1 MNLEFKEYLSQS
13 AMKKSKEAKLI
24 IISGMSGAGKNVVAD
39 ILEEKYHCAFI
50 NKYVTRPFRKI
61 EIASLEK
68 GENIGIKSVSG
79 KYNDGEKPK
88 EEQIRLE
95 AKRRQA
101 FIDLR
106 LPLTYINY
114 GNYYGFSMEDINNY
128 LEHGRN
134 TVVIVNDPGVI
145 RDLKNIYRGQCISCY
160 VHRTIPKNKE
170 IFMEIA
176 KQRGDTQESAE
187 IRYRKALKDWD
198 IYTNNTELYDY
209 TILNT
214 DNGVQRL
221 ANMLEDLNNKD
232 FRNKQNEMEE
242 KQEKPKVYIFSGNPG
257 SGKDEALETIRIQ
270 GILHSIILPK
280 HTTRH
285 RQESDGEEM
294 ICFEDEGFDMQSCD
308 LQYNNFGETYGIN
321 TNEIKE
327 RLKDGISSSI
337 VVSNKKAL
345 EQLKRKFPEEIVNI
359 YIQGLSKEEYMI
371 QQKTHLEEDYVKKRI
386 EEYEKAD
393 ELYYNQWLDFNHV
406 IINNGDLSDLK
417 RQIDSIQRY
426 YEGGRD
432 LSGEKVRDYMKKAN
446 IYIERFSRNK
456 DYRGGKNYE

>member
-1 MNLEFKEYLSQS
+1 MDSKFKEYLSQS
-13 AMKKSKEAKLI
+13 DMPKSRNANLI
-24 IISGMSGAGKNVVAD
+24 IISGMSGAGKNVIAD
-39 ILEEKYHCAFI
+39 ILEEKYNCAFI

-61 EIASLEK
+61 EIESAEK
-68 GENIGIKSVSG
+68 GKNIGIKSVCG
-79 KYNDGEKPK
+79 RYNDGEKSK
-88 EEQIRLE
+88 EEQISLE
-95 AKRRQA
+95 PKRKKA
-101 FIDLR
+101 FVNLR

-114 GNYYGFSMEDINNY
+114 GNYYGFFMSEIDNY

-134 TVVIVNDPGVI
+134 AVIIVNDPGVI
-145 RDLKNIYRGQCISCY
+145 MDLKNIYKGQCISCY
-160 VHRTIPKNKE
+160 VHRTIPRNKE
-170 IFMEIA
+170 IFMEVA

-221 ANMLEDLNNKD
+221 SKMIEDLNTKD
-232 FRNKQNEMEE
+232 FSHKQTEMQE
-242 KQEKPKVYIFSGNPG
+242 KQEKPKIYVFSGNPG
-257 SGKDEALETIRIQ
+257 SGKDEALEIIRIQ

-285 RQESDGEEM
+285 REKNDGEEM
-294 ICFEDEGFDMQSCD
+294 ICPDDEEFNIESCD
-308 LQYNNFGETYGIN
+308 LRYNNFGETYGIN
-321 TNEIKE
+321 TEEIEE

-337 VVSNKKAL
+337 VVSNKDAL
-345 EQLKRKFPEEIVNI
+345 DELKRKFPEAIVNI
-359 YIQGLSKEEYMI
+359 YIQGLSKEEYII
-371 QQKTHLEEDYVKKRI
+371 QQKEHLEEDYVKKRI
-386 EEYEKAD
+386 CEYEKAD
-393 ELYYNQWLDFNHV
+393 ELYYNHWLEFNHV

-432 LSGEKVRDYMKKAN
+432 LSGKKVRDYIEKAN
-446 IYIERFSRNK
+446 RYIERFSK
-456 DYRGGKNYE
+456 SDDLTLE

>member
-1 MNLEFKEYLSQS
+1 MDSKFKEYLSQS
-13 AMKKSKEAKLI
+13 ATQKSKHANLI

-61 EIASLEK
+61 EIESIEQGK
-68 GENIGIKSVSG
+68 NIGIRPVYG
-79 KYNDGEKPK
+79 KYNDGEKSK
-88 EEQIRLE
+88 EEQIKLE
-95 AKRRQA
+95 AERRQS
-101 FIDLR
+101 FVRLR

-114 GNYYGFSMEDINNY
+114 GNYYGFSMGEIDNY

-134 TVVIVNDPGVI
+134 AVIIVNDPGVI
-145 RDLKNIYRGQCISCY
+145 RDLKNIYKGQCISCY

-187 IRYRKALKDWD
+187 IRYGKALKDWD
-198 IYTNNTELYDY
+198 IYTNNTKLYDY

-221 ANMLEDLNNKD
+221 SKMIEDLNTKD
-232 FRNKQNEMEE
+232 FRHKQNEMQE
-242 KQEKPKVYIFSGNPG
+242 KQEKPKVYVFSGNPG

-285 RQESDGEEM
+285 REKVDGEEM
-294 ICFEDEGFDMQSCD
+294 ICPEDEGFDIESCD
-308 LQYNNFGETYGIN
+308 LQYNNFGTIYGIN
-321 TNEIKE
+321 TEEIRE

-337 VVSNKKAL
+337 VVSNKEAL
-345 EQLKRKFPEEIVNI
+345 DELKRKFPDTIVNI

-371 QQKTHLEEDYVKKRI
+371 QQKEHLEEDYVKKRVQ
-386 EEYEKAD
+386 EYEKAD

-432 LSGEKVRDYMKKAN
+432 LSGKKVIDYMEKAN
-446 IYIERFSRNK
+446 KYIRRFSK
-456 DYRGGKNYE
+456 SEDLTLE